1 MNRVNEGGWLLV
13 VDFMRLMI
21 AIFIESDTLGAH
33 ITLNWFAN
41 ELQ

>member
-21 AIFIESDTLGAH
+21 AIFIESVYSRRTH
-33 ITLNWFAN
+33 NP
-41 ELQ
+41 